1 MENNNR
7 VRINIAG
14 QELRLS
20 GDESEQYMRTLA
32 GDINARIDKI
42 QRQYPTLSTGNAV
55 LLVCLNMADEL
66 HKLRSDYEELDSR
79 IAQLREMPRCASPAA
94 PVKRPFEAR
103 QKTPN
108 V

>member
-1 MENNNR
+1 MEKNR
-7 VRINIAG
+7 VAIKIAG
-14 QELRLS
+14 QEFRLS
-20 GDESEQYMRTLA
+20 GDESEQYMRELA
-32 GDINARIDKI
+32 NEVNSRIDKM

-66 HKLRSDYEELDSR
+66 AKLRSDYEELDSR
-79 IAQLREMPRCASPAA
+79 IAQLRDMPRSAAPTA

-103 QKTPN
+103 QKTPT